1 MGGYENESL
10 CRPQHL
16 LVQRWSGSFYS
27 ASVAGRGYKK
37 KRAQPVSQPWVA
49 TKTLESLPGRYDQSP
64 YSYEKRLRELPS
76 DRAVGVGRSKN
87 RFSSGRFSHPMAT
100 KKVSI
105 GASVMPCRWVA
116 TKTSLNSPCRP
127 LPHSHPAFWTA
138 TTRNGNDLL
147 RSRLRKHR
155 SDSPRR
161 GYEKCDGLAQSSCL
175 WMAGWLRKHPCLRWN
190 SAFGWL
196 RKHAF
201 RRPYNLWCYKTTC
214 PTALDSLHRVAT
226 ENRS

>member
-1 MGGYENESL
+1 LGGYENTFGQYATIILGAVTLSLGGYENESL

-127 LPHSHPAFWTA
+127 LPTVILPFGRLRQEMA
-138 TTRNGNDLL
+138 TTCCV
-147 RSRLRKHR
+147 
-155 SDSPRR
+155 R
-161 GYEKCDGLAQSSCL
+161 GYENTAPTALAG
-175 WMAGWLRKHPCLRWN
+175 ATKNVTDWLSHPV
-190 SAFGWL
+190 FGWL
-196 RKHAF
+196 DGYENTHA
-201 RRPYNLWCYKTTC
+201 
-214 PTALDSLHRVAT
+214 
-226 ENRS
+226 